1 MIQFYMKKIIF
12 ILLFSSLYTV
22 SFSQTAKKVYVIE
35 ISGEIDLGLAPYV
48 ERVIN
53 DAEEEGFQAILLK
66 VNTFGGRV
74 DAATRIKDAL
84 LKSNVL
90 TIAFVNNRAISAG
103 ALITISAQKIAM
115 APGSSMGATT
125 VVDQSGQYA
134 SEKYQSYM
142 RSEMRS
148 TAERNKRR
156 PDIAEAMVDQKVVL
170 KDLPELDDS
179 TKLLTL
185 TTEEAHKYGYCD
197 FISSDVVEVLEH
209 FGIEDP
215 ELIYSSTNWAE
226 EVVRFLSNPII
237 SGILIMIGIVG
248 LFTEVKTPG
257 WGLPGTAGII
267 ALVLFFGTNY
277 ILQLAN
283 IWEILIFIIGL
294 ALLLIEI
301 FYIPGFGFVG
311 VIGIL
316 MMIGSIFFG
325 LLSDFP
331 IVTGDDISAAII
343 QLAFSIVLGIISIVI
358 LSKFLPKTTVW
369 NRLILSQEEKIQE
382 GFSSNPDLSF
392 LLGKMGKAVTQLR
405 PAGIALIENKR
416 IDVVTEGEF
425 IAANSEISVMK
436 VEGSKVIVR
445 ESKV

>member
-1 MIQFYMKKIIF
+1 MKKIIF
-12 ILLFSSLYTV
+12 ILMFLTFHAI
-22 SFSQTAKKVYVIE
+22 SFSQTSKKVYVID
-35 ISGEIDLGLAPYV
+35 ISGDIDLGLAPYV
-48 ERVIN
+48 ERVVKE
-53 DAEEEGFQAILLK
+53 AEEEGFHAILLK

-84 LKSNVL
+84 LQSKVL

-103 ALITISAQKIAM
+103 ALITISARKIAM
-115 APGSSMGATT
+115 APGSSIGATS
-125 VVDQSGQYA
+125 VVDQTGQLA
-134 SEKYQSYM
+134 TEKYQSYM

-185 TTEEAHKYGYCD
+185 TTEEAYKLGYCD
-197 FISSDVVEVLEH
+197 FISSDLIEVLNH
-209 FGIEDP
+209 FGIDEP
-215 ELIYSSTNWAE
+215 ELIYSTTNWAE
-226 EVVRFLSNPII
+226 DVVRFLSNPII

-294 ALLLIEI
+294 TLLLIEI
-301 FYIPGFGFVG
+301 FYVPGFGFVG

-331 IVTGDDISAAII
+331 IITGDDISAAII
-343 QLAFSIVLGIISIVI
+343 QLAFSTVLGIIVIII

-382 GFSSNPDLSF
+382 GFTSNPDLSF
-392 LLGKMGKAVTQLR
+392 LMGKNGKAVTQLR

-425 IAANSEISVMK
+425 IAANSEIFVLR

-445 ESKV
+445 ENRS

>member
-1 MIQFYMKKIIF
+1 MKNLIF
-12 ILLFSSLYTV
+12 ISLLFIFSLTAH
-22 SFSQTAKKVYVIE
+22 SQTGKKVFVID

-48 ERVIN
+48 ERIVKE
-53 DAEEEGFQAILLK
+53 AETDGLHAIVLK

-74 DAATRIKDAL
+74 DAATQIKDAIL
-84 LKSNVL
+84 RSKVL

-115 APGSSMGATT
+115 APGSSIGATT
-125 VVDQSGQYA
+125 VVDQSGQIA
-134 SEKYQSYM
+134 TEKYQSYM

-156 PDIAEAMVDQKVVL
+156 PDIAEAMVDQRVVL

-185 TTEEAHKYGYCD
+185 TTEEAFKYGYCD
-197 FISSDVVEVLEH
+197 FISDDLIKVLEH
-209 FGIEDP
+209 FGIENP
-215 ELIYSSTNWAE
+215 ELIYTNTNWAE
-226 EVVRFLSNPII
+226 DLVRFLSNPII
-237 SGILIMIGIVG
+237 SGILIMIGMVG

-257 WGLPGTAGII
+257 WGFPGTAGVI
-267 ALVLFFGTNY
+267 ALTLFFGTNY

-283 IWEILIFIIGL
+283 IWEILIFIIGFG
-294 ALLLIEI
+294 LLLAEI

-316 MMIGSIFFG
+316 MMFGSMFFG
-325 LLSDFP
+325 LLSDLP
-331 IVTGDDISAAII
+331 IITGDDISSAII
-343 QLAFSIVLGIISIVI
+343 QLALSVVFGIIFILL
-358 LSKFLPKTTVW
+358 LSKYLPKSAVW
-369 NRLILSQEEKIQE
+369 KRLILSQEEKIQE
-382 GFSSNPDLSF
+382 GFSSNPDLSY
-392 LLGKMGKAVTQLR
+392 LLRKDGISVTQLR

-416 IDVVTEGEF
+416 VDVVTEGEY
-425 IAANSEISVMK
+425 ISADSQIVVLK

-445 ESKV
+445 QK

>member
-1 MIQFYMKKIIF
+1 MSKKIILFLFF
-12 ILLFSSLYTV
+12 IGVLVVYGQNSG
-22 SFSQTAKKVYVIE
+22 KKVFVID

-48 ERVIN
+48 ERIVKE
-53 DAEEEGFQAILLK
+53 AETDGLHAIVLK

-74 DAATRIKDAL
+74 DAATRIKDAIL
-84 LKSNVL
+84 RSKVL

-115 APGSSMGATT
+115 APGSSIGATT
-125 VVDQSGQYA
+125 VVDQSGQVA
-134 SEKYQSYM
+134 TEKYQSYM

-156 PDIAEAMVDQKVVL
+156 PDIAEAMVDQRVAL

-185 TTEEAHKYGYCD
+185 TTEEAFKYGYCD
-197 FISSDVVEVLEH
+197 FISDDLMKVLEH
-209 FGIEDP
+209 FGIDNP
-215 ELIYSSTNWAE
+215 EIIYTNTNWAE
-226 EVVRFLSNPII
+226 DVVRFLSNPII
-237 SGILIMIGIVG
+237 SGILIMIGMVG

-267 ALVLFFGTNY
+267 ALTLFFGTNY

-283 IWEILIFIIGL
+283 IWEILIFVIGL
-294 ALLLIEI
+294 GLLLVEI
-301 FYIPGFGFVG
+301 FYIPGFGFLG

-316 MMIGSIFFG
+316 MMFGSMFFG
-325 LLSDFP
+325 LLSDLP
-331 IVTGDDISAAII
+331 IITGDDISAAIF
-343 QLAFSIVLGIISIVI
+343 QLALSVVFGVI
-358 LSKFLPKTTVW
+358 FIFVLSKYLPKSAVW
-369 NRLILSQEEKIQE
+369 NRLILFQEEKIQE
-382 GFSSNPDLSF
+382 GFISNPDLSYLF
-392 LLGKMGKAVTQLR
+392 GKEGRAITQLR

-416 IDVVTEGEF
+416 VDVVTEGEY
-425 IAANSEISVMK
+425 ISADSQIVVLK

-445 ESKV
+445 QK

>member
-1 MIQFYMKKIIF
+1 MKNLILTL
-12 ILLFSSLYTV
+12 LLFIFCLTAH
-22 SFSQTAKKVYVIE
+22 SQTGKRVFVID

-48 ERVIN
+48 ERIVKE
-53 DAEEEGFQAILLK
+53 AETDGLHAIVLK

-74 DAATRIKDAL
+74 DAATRIKDAIL
-84 LKSNVL
+84 RSKVL

-115 APGSSMGATT
+115 APGSSIGATT
-125 VVDQSGQYA
+125 VVDQSGQVA
-134 SEKYQSYM
+134 TEKYQSYM

-156 PDIAEAMVDQKVVL
+156 PNIAEAMVDQRVAL

-185 TTEEAHKYGYCD
+185 TTEEAFKYGYCD
-197 FISSDVVEVLEH
+197 FISDDLMKVLEH
-209 FGIEDP
+209 FGIDNP
-215 ELIYSSTNWAE
+215 EIIYTNTNWAE
-226 EVVRFLSNPII
+226 DVVRFLSNPII
-237 SGILIMIGIVG
+237 SGILIMIGMVG

-267 ALVLFFGTNY
+267 ALTLFFGTNY

-283 IWEILIFIIGL
+283 IWEILIFVIGL
-294 ALLLIEI
+294 GLLLVEI
-301 FYIPGFGFVG
+301 FYIPGFGFLG

-316 MMIGSIFFG
+316 MMFGSMFFG
-325 LLSDFP
+325 LLSDLP
-331 IVTGDDISAAII
+331 IITGDDISAAIF
-343 QLAFSIVLGIISIVI
+343 QLALSVVFGVI
-358 LSKFLPKTTVW
+358 FIFVLSKYLPKSAVW
-369 NRLILSQEEKIQE
+369 NRLILFQEEKIQE
-382 GFSSNPDLSF
+382 GFISNPDLSYLF
-392 LLGKMGKAVTQLR
+392 GKEGRAITQLR

-416 IDVVTEGEF
+416 VDVVTEGEY
-425 IAANSEISVMK
+425 ISADSQIVVLK

-445 ESKV
+445 QK

>member
-1 MIQFYMKKIIF
+1 MKKIIF